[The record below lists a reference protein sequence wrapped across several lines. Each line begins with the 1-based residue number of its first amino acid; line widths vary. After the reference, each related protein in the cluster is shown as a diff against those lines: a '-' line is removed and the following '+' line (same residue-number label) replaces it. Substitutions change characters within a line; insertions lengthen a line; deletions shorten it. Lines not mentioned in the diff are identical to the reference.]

1 MGRKPGASPEE
12 LEFIFRCFGRGLVNK
27 EVLDEMEDTEFSKR
41 SPRFIRELRKHFD
54 VARKVLGE
62 HPGGYRQT
70 TPPIHLT
77 WKR

>member
-1 MGRKPGASPEE
+1 MGKKPGASPEE
-12 LEFIFRCFGRGLVNK
+12 LEFIFKCFLRGLTTT
-27 EVLDEMEDTEFSKR
+27 EVLAEMEDTEIPKR

-54 VARKVLGE
+54 AARKVLEE